1 MSSEPIRVQIN
12 DKLVDIA
19 DLKVADLKVELK
31 KRGVTTSGN
40 KHELYE
46 RLKNV
51 SRPRPVTRQCP
62 VLRDFDANSVCSVS
76 VHTYE

>member
-51 SRPRPVTRQCP
+51 S
-62 VLRDFDANSVCSVS
+62 
-76 VHTYE
+76 